1 MFKIAIKNRIT
12 NKQNQNDNSQ
22 RRHKVYSLP
31 INEENNTAIE
41 IKPIQQLY
49 YISKLT
55 KKHWRF

>member
-1 MFKIAIKNRIT
+1 MFKIAIKTEQQIN
-12 NKQNQNDNSQ
+12 QNQNDNSQ
-22 RRHKVYSLP
+22 RRLKVYSLP

-55 KKHWRF
+55 KKH